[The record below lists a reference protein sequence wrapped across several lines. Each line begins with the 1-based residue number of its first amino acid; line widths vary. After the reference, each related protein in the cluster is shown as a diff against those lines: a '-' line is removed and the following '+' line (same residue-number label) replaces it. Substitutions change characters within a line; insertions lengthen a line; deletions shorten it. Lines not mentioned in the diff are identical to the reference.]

1 MASQHMAS
9 SIKARYA
16 AGVADGKVEHDAA
29 QLALVDAL
37 AQLETRIAEHR
48 LARKSSSLGWLF
60 AAGRSAEPPIKGVY
74 IYATS
79 GAARPC

>member
-16 AGVADGKVEHDAA
+16 AGVADGKVEHDSA